1 MPSISKFLF
10 EIDFDDESA
19 PNAPAAAPSTG
30 SAKAPPPP
38 PPVPR
43 EEHEAAISEAFARG
57 LAQGRAE
64 TAQATEQ
71 DTRAALEAIV
81 GQLSRL
87 LSSTDQV
94 REDSVRY
101 GVDAA
106 SMIVRKMMP
115 SLARQHGLAEIED
128 LIRDCLQRMTPEPRL
143 LVRVA
148 DPLLD
153 PLKARLDEVAA
164 AQGYEGRFVLLADD
178 NLSEGDA
185 QVEWADGGVERNSAQ
200 LMQEIDVAVRR
211 FLDDVHASAAAATGR
226 NAMAG

>member
-1 MPSISKFLF
+1 MPTISKFLF
-10 EIDFDDESA
+10 EIDFDEGST
-19 PNAPAAAPSTG
+19 PNAPAAP
-30 SAKAPPPP
+30 AKPPEAP

-43 EEHEAAISEAFARG
+43 EEHESALSAAFERG

-64 TAQATEQ
+64 LLQTVERDTKATF
-71 DTRAALEAIV
+71 AAVLERLDA
-81 GQLSRL
+81 L
-87 LSSTDQV
+87 LSSTAQL
-94 REDSVRY
+94 REDSVRH

-106 SMIVRKMMP
+106 SLIVRKMMP
-115 SLARQHGLAEIED
+115 GLARQHGLAEIED
-128 LIRDCLQRMTPEPRL
+128 LVRDCLQRMTPEPRL

-153 PLKARLDEVAA
+153 PLKSRLDEVAA

-178 NLSEGDA
+178 GLAEGDA

-211 FLDDVHASAAAATGR
+211 FLDEVHSGAVATDSRAPMTG
-226 NAMAG
+226 